1 MSNDQ
6 IPPRVQ
12 QLIDRQD
19 ILDCLMRYSRGVDRF
34 DVDMIRSV
42 YHPDATD
49 DHGAFVGNPEQFIE
63 WVVDLHGTGQI
74 STQHQLTNH
83 FCDLDGNTAHT
94 ETYFFFVA
102 RNRDESVWIAGGRYL
117 DRFEKRK
124 GEWKIADRYCVV
136 EWSGTINEGPIP
148 FAEIPDVHTNGVPGR
163 DKDDPSYRRPLTNKR
178 EPRFMMG
185 MH

>member
-1 MSNDQ
+1 MANDK
-6 IPPRVQ
+6 IHPRVQ

-49 DHGAFVGNPEQFIE
+49 DHGAFVGNPEQFVE
-63 WVVDLHGTGQI
+63 WVLDLHGTGQI

-117 DRFEKRK
+117 DRFEKRS

-148 FAEIPDVHTNGVPGR
+148 FADIPDVHTNGVPGR
-163 DKDDPSYRRPLTNKR
+163 NKDDPSYRRPLTNKR
-178 EPRFMMG
+178 APRFVMG
-185 MH
+185 MN